1 MIDTST
7 NFNYY
12 IIMQTLQKAKKDN
25 SRIARHADIIVTSD
39 RYKRVDNFF
48 SNLSLGLVKKEEAY
62 WDELTIRD
70 DAEYFARWVFGI
82 MSVHTTW
89 ESNVRGYNLA
99 MQDLSWTTSKDRLEQ
114 MVIDAKVGMY
124 ERRNK
129 GLWQLVDKFRE
140 DPKQFYKKEDE
151 TWQECRNRLI
161 GSIYGLANAKTTYS
175 IALAF
180 PTEARLCC
188 LDVHLLRFMG
198 HDLKKGH
205 ASNLKVYEEM
215 ENEWLERCDKYGV
228 SPNVA
233 REIYWNKV
241 QGRRNSRYWSYCLER

>member
-1 MIDTST
+1 MKTID
-7 NFNYY
+7 
-12 IIMQTLQKAKKDN
+12 KAEKKDVKQGL
-25 SRIARHADIIVTSD
+25 SRTSRHGDILIAPD
-39 RYKRVDNFF
+39 RYREVDKFF

-62 WDELTIRD
+62 WDKLTIRN
-70 DAEYFARWVFGI
+70 DAEYFDRWVFAI

-89 ESNVRGYNLA
+89 ESNVRGYIEA
-99 MQDLSWTTSKDRLEQ
+99 MKDLSWTISKDALEQ
-114 MVIDAKVGMY
+114 MVIDARVGMY

-129 GLWQLVDKFRE
+129 GLWQLVEKFRE

-161 GSIYGLANAKTTYS
+161 GSIYGLANAKTTY
-175 IALAF
+175 ALTLGF

-198 HDLKKGH
+198 HDLKNGH
-205 ASNLKVYEEM
+205 ASSLKVYETM

-228 SPNVA
+228 ASNVA

-241 QGRRNSRYWSYCLER
+241 QGRRNSRYWAYCIER